1 MLMKSMV
8 LHNFRSY
15 HGDVSIEFGKF
26 TAFVGKNDIGKSTI
40 LEALDVFFNDSKGVV
55 KIDKPDINIVA
66 AAEGD
71 NDISISICFED
82 LPERVIIDATNETTL
97 QAEYLLNSRGQLEI
111 VKKYPNAGNT
121 KVFIRANHPVNQH
134 CSDLLSKKDTEL
146 KRILDDQ
153 EIECNDRTRN
163 AVMREAIRNHH
174 RAELQL
180 NITDID
186 VSKNDAKSIWEKL
199 QSYLPIYSLFQA
211 DRKNCDGDSEVQDP
225 LKEAVKS
232 ILNEN
237 EISELLDRV
246 AQSVD
251 AKLREVS
258 LRTLD
263 KIREMNPELANTL
276 TPSFPPSA
284 SLKWADVFK
293 NVSIAGDENIPINKR
308 GSGVK
313 RMILFNFF
321 RAEAERKLLERENAS
336 IIYAIEEPETS
347 QHVANQ
353 RLLVRAFKTLSE
365 LQNTQILITT
375 HSPVVVKELDFD
387 NLRLISIINDE
398 KNVIAVQPN
407 ELPYP
412 SLNEINFAAFS
423 EISEEYHNELYG
435 HIEEQGWLAEYKNGN
450 PLMTYIREQNGT
462 GTPEQKTLSEYI
474 RHQIHHPE
482 NHRNVHYT
490 PQQLEQSINDMRTF
504 ISLKHI

>member
-15 HGDVSIEFGKF
+15 HGDVSIEFGKL

-71 NDISISICFED
+71 NEISISICFED
-82 LPERVIIDATNETTL
+82 LPDRVVIDATNETTL
-97 QAEYLLNSRGQLEI
+97 QAEYLLNGRGQLEI
-111 VKKYPNAGNT
+111 VKRYPNAGNT

-134 CSDLLSKKDTEL
+134 CSDLLNKKDTEL

-163 AVMREAIRNHH
+163 AVMRESIRNHY
-174 RAELQL
+174 RANLQL
-180 NITDID
+180 NIIDID
-186 VSKNDAKSIWEKL
+186 VSKNDAKSVWERL
-199 QSYLPIYSLFQA
+199 QTYLPIYSLFQA

-232 ILNEN
+232 IIADET
-237 EISELLDRV
+237 ISELLERV
-246 AQSVD
+246 SRTVSE
-251 AKLREVS
+251 KLQEVS
-258 LRTLD
+258 DRTLL
-263 KIREMNPELANTL
+263 KIREMSPEIANTL
-276 TPSFPPSA
+276 SPSIPPAA

-313 RMILFNFF
+313 RLILFNFF
-321 RAEAERKLLERENAS
+321 RAEAERKLLERENSS

-375 HSPVVVKELDFD
+375 HSSFVVKELDFS
-387 NLRLISIINDE
+387 NLRLISQINDE
-398 KNVIAVQPN
+398 RAVLAVQPN

-423 EISEEYHNELYG
+423 EVSAEYHNELYG
-435 HIEEQGWLAEYKNGN
+435 HIEEQSWLSEYKNGK
-450 PLMTYIREQNGT
+450 PLMTYIREQNGA
-462 GTPEQKTLSEYI
+462 GIPEQKTLSEYI

>member
-1 MLMKSMV
+1 
-8 LHNFRSY
+8 
-15 HGDVSIEFGKF
+15 VSIEFGKL

-71 NDISISICFED
+71 NEISISICFED
-82 LPERVIIDATNETTL
+82 LPDRVVIDATNETTL
-97 QAEYLLNSRGQLEI
+97 QAEYLLNGIGQLEI
-111 VKKYPNAGNT
+111 VKRYPNAGNT
-121 KVFIRANHPVNQH
+121 KIFIRANHPVNQH

-199 QSYLPIYSLFQA
+199 QTYLPIYSLFQA

-237 EISELLDRV
+237 DISELLERV

-263 KIREMNPELANTL
+263 KIRELNPELANTL

-435 HIEEQGWLAEYKNGN
+435 HIEEQGWLAEYKNGK

-462 GTPEQKTLSEYI
+462 CTPEQKTLSEYI

>member
-8 LHNFRSY
+8 LRNFRSY
-15 HGDVSIEFGKF
+15 HGDVSIEFGKL

-66 AAEGD
+66 VTEGD
-71 NDISISICFED
+71 NEISITICFED
-82 LPERVIIDATNETTL
+82 LPERVVIDATNETTL
-97 QAEYLLNSRGQLEI
+97 QAEYLLNGIGQLEI
-111 VKKYPNAGNT
+111 VKKYPNAGST

-134 CSDLLSKKDTEL
+134 CSDLLNKRDIDL
-146 KRILDDQ
+146 KRILDEQ
-153 EIECNDRTRN
+153 NIECPDRTRN
-163 AVMREAIRNHH
+163 AVMREAIRNHY
-174 RAELQL
+174 RANLQL
-180 NITDID
+180 NIIDID
-186 VSKNDAKSIWEKL
+186 VSKNDAKSVWERL

-232 ILNEN
+232 ILTDI
-237 EISELLDRV
+237 EISELLERV

-251 AKLREVS
+251 TKLREVS

-263 KIREMNPELANTL
+263 KVREMSPEIANSL

-284 SLKWADVFK
+284 NLKWADVFK
-293 NVSIAGDENIPINKR
+293 NVSITGDENIPINKR

-313 RMILFNFF
+313 RLILFNFF
-321 RAEAERKLLERENAS
+321 RAEAERKLIERENAS

-347 QHVANQ
+347 QHVAHQ
-353 RLLVRAFKTLSE
+353 QILVRAFKTLSE
-365 LQNTQILITT
+365 LHNTQILITT
-375 HSPVVVKELDFD
+375 HSPVVVKELDFN
-387 NLRLISIINDE
+387 NLRLITLINDE

-435 HIEEQGWLAEYKNGN
+435 HIEEQGWLAEYKNGK
-450 PLMTYIREQNGT
+450 PLMQYIREQNGN
-462 GTPEQKTLSEYI
+462 GQPEHKILSEYI

-490 PQQLEQSINDMRTF
+490 TRQLEQSICEMRTF
-504 ISLKHI
+504 INLKHI

>member
-1 MLMKSMV
+1 
-8 LHNFRSY
+8 
-15 HGDVSIEFGKF
+15 
-26 TAFVGKNDIGKSTI
+26 
-40 LEALDVFFNDSKGVV
+40 
-55 KIDKPDINIVA
+55 
-66 AAEGD
+66 
-71 NDISISICFED
+71 
-82 LPERVIIDATNETTL
+82 
-97 QAEYLLNSRGQLEI
+97 
-111 VKKYPNAGNT
+111 
-121 KVFIRANHPVNQH
+121 VNQH
-134 CSDLLSKKDTEL
+134 CSDLLNKKDTDL

-237 EISELLDRV
+237 EISGLLERV

-313 RMILFNFF
+313 RLILFNFF

-353 RLLVRAFKTLSE
+353 RLLVRAFKNLSE

-435 HIEEQGWLAEYKNGN
+435 HIEEQNWLSEYKNGK

-462 GTPEQKTLSEYI
+462 GIPEQKTLSEYI
-474 RHQIHHPE
+474 RHLIHHPE
-482 NHRNVHYT
+482 NHRNTRYSM
-490 PQQLEQSINDMRTF
+490 QQLEQSINDMRTF

>member
-15 HGDVSIEFGKF
+15 HGNVSIVFGKL

-55 KIDKPDINIVA
+55 KIDKPDINIIA

-71 NDISISICFED
+71 NEISISICFED

-97 QAEYLLNSRGQLEI
+97 QAEYLLNGRGQLEI
-111 VKKYPNAGNT
+111 VKRYSNAGNT

-134 CSDLLSKKDTEL
+134 CSDLLNKKDTDL

-237 EISELLDRV
+237 EISGLLERV

-313 RMILFNFF
+313 RLILFNFF

-353 RLLVRAFKTLSE
+353 RLLVRAFKNLSE

-435 HIEEQGWLAEYKNGN
+435 HIEEQNWLSEYKNGK

-462 GTPEQKTLSEYI
+462 GIPEQKTLSEYI
-474 RHQIHHPE
+474 RHLIHHPE
-482 NHRNVHYT
+482 NHRNTRYSM
-490 PQQLEQSINDMRTF
+490 QQLEQSINDMRTF

>member
-15 HGDVSIEFGKF
+15 HGDVSIEFGKL

-71 NDISISICFED
+71 NEISISICFED
-82 LPERVIIDATNETTL
+82 LPDRVVIDATNETTL
-97 QAEYLLNSRGQLEI
+97 QAEYLLNGIGQLEI
-111 VKKYPNAGNT
+111 VKRYPNAGNT
-121 KVFIRANHPVNQH
+121 KIFIRANHPVNQH
-134 CSDLLSKKDTEL
+134 CSDLLSRKDTEL

-199 QSYLPIYSLFQA
+199 QTYLPIYSLFQA

-237 EISELLDRV
+237 DISELLERV

-321 RAEAERKLLERENAS
+321 RAEAERRLLERENAS

-435 HIEEQGWLAEYKNGN
+435 HIEEQGWLAEYKNGK

-462 GTPEQKTLSEYI
+462 CTPEQKTLSEYI

>member
-15 HGDVSIEFGKF
+15 HGDVSIEFGKL

-40 LEALDVFFNDSKGVV
+40 LEALDVFFNDSKGVG

-71 NDISISICFED
+71 NEISISICFED
-82 LPERVIIDATNETTL
+82 LPERVLIDATNETTL
-97 QAEYLLNSRGQLEI
+97 QAEYLLNGRGQLEI
-111 VKKYPNAGNT
+111 VKRYPNAGNT

-180 NITDID
+180 NVTDID

-237 EISELLDRV
+237 EISELLERV
-246 AQSVD
+246 AQNVD

-293 NVSIAGDENIPINKR
+293 NVSITGDENIPINKR

-435 HIEEQGWLAEYKNGN
+435 HIEEQGWLAEYKNGK
-450 PLMTYIREQNGT
+450 PLMAYLREQNGAAI
-462 GTPEQKTLSEYI
+462 PEQKTLSEYI

-490 PQQLEQSINDMRTF
+490 PQ
-504 ISLKHI
+504 

>member
-1 MLMKSMV
+1 
-8 LHNFRSY
+8 
-15 HGDVSIEFGKF
+15 
-26 TAFVGKNDIGKSTI
+26 
-40 LEALDVFFNDSKGVV
+40 
-55 KIDKPDINIVA
+55 
-66 AAEGD
+66 
-71 NDISISICFED
+71 
-82 LPERVIIDATNETTL
+82 
-97 QAEYLLNSRGQLEI
+97 
-111 VKKYPNAGNT
+111 
-121 KVFIRANHPVNQH
+121 
-134 CSDLLSKKDTEL
+134 
-146 KRILDDQ
+146 
-153 EIECNDRTRN
+153 
-163 AVMREAIRNHH
+163 MREAIRNHH

-186 VSKNDAKSIWEKL
+186 VSKNDAKSIWEML

-211 DRKNCDGDSEVQDP
+211 DRKNCDGDSEIQDP

-237 EISELLDRV
+237 DISELLERV

-313 RMILFNFF
+313 RIILFNFF

-435 HIEEQGWLAEYKNGN
+435 HIEEQGWLAEYKSGK

-490 PQQLEQSINDMRTF
+490 PQQLEQSIGEMRTY
-504 ISLKHI
+504 INSKRI

>member
-15 HGDVSIEFGKF
+15 HGDVSIEFGKL

-71 NDISISICFED
+71 NEISISICFED
-82 LPERVIIDATNETTL
+82 LPDRVVIDATNETTL
-97 QAEYLLNSRGQLEI
+97 QAEYLLNGIGQLEI
-111 VKKYPNAGNT
+111 VKRYPNAGNT
-121 KVFIRANHPVNQH
+121 KIFIRANHPVNQH

-199 QSYLPIYSLFQA
+199 QTYLPIYSLFQA

-237 EISELLDRV
+237 DISELLERV

-263 KIREMNPELANTL
+263 KIRELNPELANTL

-435 HIEEQGWLAEYKNGN
+435 HIEEQGWLAEYKNGK

-462 GTPEQKTLSEYI
+462 CTPEQKTLSEYI